1 MVMEKSISRDV
12 SPGMECSEKKV
23 NTWDFL
29 PNVHPS
35 MVHSPYSY
43 KYENWCILNANTEAE
58 LSLSSV
64 LLQKSAGL
72 PQVLHVSKQT

>member
-1 MVMEKSISRDV
+1 
-12 SPGMECSEKKV
+12 
-23 NTWDFL
+23 
-29 PNVHPS
+29 
-35 MVHSPYSY
+35 MVHSPYPY
-43 KYENWCILNANTEAE
+43 KYENWCILNANPETE